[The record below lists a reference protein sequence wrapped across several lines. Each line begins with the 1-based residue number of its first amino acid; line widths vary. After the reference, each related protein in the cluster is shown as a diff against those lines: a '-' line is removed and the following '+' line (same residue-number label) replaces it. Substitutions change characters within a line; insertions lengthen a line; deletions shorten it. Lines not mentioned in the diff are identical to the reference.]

1 MANLFVLCGPPG
13 SGKTTLLKMI
23 RDRNLP
29 LRQLQRITTRQPR
42 TEEGDHG
49 GSSLEY
55 EFLDSE
61 DFAARLA
68 RTNVA
73 NFIEWNGSFYATD
86 FDPVQ
91 RVLRTDV
98 DCLLYEDMPSAVH
111 LKRLLGSQVTVIL
124 LFTED
129 EEELL
134 KLEFAKLF
142 TSQRPSLREWRRRL
156 GRKYEE
162 AAIHAGKVATE
173 EAKAEYIEGKIR
185 RAMVNLAFMAGK
197 LRRGEDIRVLANRKD
212 KLEDTYN
219 EFWQIVK
226 DANVKRV
233 STRKPKLLM
242 IHGHG
247 FDRYKLTEWL
257 RATLRLTD
265 LLIMQQ
271 ESGSGRAL
279 PEKFESIAGQADGAI
294 AVATPDDM
302 GRIVGTVPE
311 LLRARQNIWIEIG
324 WIWGRLG
331 RNKLLLLCKG
341 NIEIPSDLDGMEY
354 HRYNDSPLEFT
365 ESIRAF
371 IYQLAGPA

>member
-29 LRQLQRITTRQPR
+29 LRQLQRITTRRPR

-61 DFAARLA
+61 EFAARLS

-73 NFIEWNGSFYATD
+73 NFIEWNGSLYATD

-91 RVLRTDV
+91 RVLRSDL

-111 LKRLLGSQVTVIL
+111 LKRLLGSQITVIL

-142 TSQRPSLREWRRRL
+142 TSQRPSLREWRWRL
-156 GRKYEE
+156 GRKYED
-162 AAIHAGKVATE
+162 AVTHAGGMATE
-173 EAKAEYIEGKIR
+173 EAKAEYIEGKLR
-185 RAMVNLAFMAGK
+185 RAMVDLAFMAGK
-197 LRRGEDIRVLANRKD
+197 LRRGEDIRVLANRRD
-212 KLEDTYN
+212 KIEDTYS
-219 EFWQIVK
+219 EFCQIVN
-226 DANVKRV
+226 DVKNKTI
-233 STRKPKLLM
+233 STRTPKLLI
-242 IHGHG
+242 IHGHD
-247 FDRYKLTEWL
+247 FDRYRLTEWL
-257 RATLRLTD
+257 RTALGLTD
-265 LLIMQQ
+265 LLVMQQ
-271 ESGSGRAL
+271 EFGSGRAL
-279 PEKFESIAGQADGAI
+279 PEKFESMAGEAHGAI
-294 AVATPDDM
+294 AVATPDDV
-302 GRIVGTVPE
+302 GRVVGSAPE

-331 RNKLLLLCKG
+331 RNKLILLCKG
-341 NIEIPSDLDGMEY
+341 NIEIPSDLQGMEY
-354 HRYNDSPLEFT
+354 YRYNDSPLEVT
-365 ESIRAF
+365 ESIRTF
-371 IYQLAGPA
+371 IHQLAGRA